1 MEGWEILINVKNT
14 NILPEQLVSL
24 EEMYEAILGG
34 ELDEFWEFKKPILA
48 THITKQSFHEVY
60 ERSTK

>member
-34 ELDEFWEFKKPILA
+34 ELDEF
-48 THITKQSFHEVY
+48 
-60 ERSTK
+60 